1 MIKDKR
7 NTKLYFLLGLLVCL
21 MGSIQLAQAA
31 NLSKK
36 VDLFLRDA
44 DLVIAT
50 QALTRETGI
59 QFLVIPGQQPFE
71 KINLSIKGAVPE
83 DAVLYICQAAG
94 GWAERDANGVYIV
107 RKGVKPELIQDHSHL
122 LVIKKVFLTK
132 SDALKIYET
141 LVSSTGLMSESRL
154 KEEDRFSNAPK
165 DPQSGTQ
172 GSSAQRTPVE
182 KINTSQMPS
191 AYIVPSSEIQKIDI
205 SENAQVMVKNPSAHQ
220 SASSPF
226 ARSFGNAS
234 KSISFPSGSGAG
246 HGLIPAGIEYLTYD
260 PTDNSLIVKGSDEAV
275 RKLQQNVALLDV
287 APKQVLIKV
296 EFIETTLN
304 HNLDFGV
311 DWFVSKQVGDG
322 ALSSGTFNPNVTTST
337 TVGSSTAGPTTTT
350 SSTTTSSATA
360 GDFAN
365 PADPFFIKY
374 LKGSQVAQLRAAL
387 TDGNSKV
394 VDSPILRTLNNQEAS
409 IRSINTR
416 TEILDSK
423 VIVEGV
429 NNANI
434 AQTPTDF
441 TVTTQL
447 LMKPRINEDGTI
459 TLNINPQI
467 ESHVPSTE
475 KHVRFEK
482 LSRQANLVTRVK
494 DGETI
499 VIGGLVRKDVRRTR
513 NKIPVLGDIPIL
525 GYLFGRTTEVIVERE
540 LLIFITTKIV
550 SDDAKDGG

>member
-1 MIKDKR
+1 MYLKKM
-7 NTKLYFLLGLLVCL
+7 YFLAGLSVWLVEGL
-21 MGSIQLAQAA
+21 QLTYAA
-31 NLSKK
+31 PPSKK

-44 DLVIAT
+44 DLVVAT

-59 QFLVIPGQQPFE
+59 QFLIVPGQQPFE
-71 KINLSIKGAVPE
+71 KINLSIKSASPE
-83 DAVLYICQAAG
+83 DAVFYMCQAAG
-94 GWAERDANGVYIV
+94 GWAERDANGIYIV
-107 RKGVKPELIQDHSHL
+107 RKGAKPKQIEDCSDL
-122 LVIKKVFLTK
+122 LVIKKIFVKK
-132 SDALKIYET
+132 SDATKIYET
-141 LVSSTGLMSESRL
+141 LVSSTRLGSGAAL
-154 KEEDRFSNAPK
+154 KEEKHLSHAPR
-165 DPQSGTQ
+165 DPQSGLQ
-172 GSSAQRTPVE
+172 GSGGLKASKENEEALLV
-182 KINTSQMPS
+182 PS
-191 AYIVPSSEIQKIDI
+191 AYISQASEKHKNDLLD
-205 SENAQVMVKNPSAHQ
+205 NAELIIKNPAAHQ

-226 ARSFGNAS
+226 SRTSVTPS
-234 KSISFPSGSGAG
+234 RSISFPSGSGSG
-246 HGLIPAGIEYLTYD
+246 QGLIPAGIEYLTYD

-304 HNLDFGV
+304 HNLDFGI
-311 DWFVSKQVGDG
+311 DWFVSKKAGDG
-322 ALSSGTFNPNVTTST
+322 TLSSGTFNPNVTTST

-513 NKIPVLGDIPIL
+513 NKIPFLGDLPVL

-550 SDDAKDGG
+550 ADDAKDGS